1 MLDKRGTA
9 ALRRKQKK
17 ERTAF
22 IDSQIPMSL
31 SLTSLSLSNM
41 NISLILVMNLSS
53 RIMNISLKIM
63 RLIF

>member
-22 IDSQIPMSL
+22 IDSQIPM
-31 SLTSLSLSNM
+31 SLSLSNM

>member
-31 SLTSLSLSNM
+31 SLSN
-41 NISLILVMNLSS
+41 
-53 RIMNISLKIM
+53 MNISLKIM

>member
-9 ALRRKQKK
+9 ALRRGKK

-31 SLTSLSLSNM
+31 SLSN
-41 NISLILVMNLSS
+41 
-53 RIMNISLKIM
+53 MNISLKIM